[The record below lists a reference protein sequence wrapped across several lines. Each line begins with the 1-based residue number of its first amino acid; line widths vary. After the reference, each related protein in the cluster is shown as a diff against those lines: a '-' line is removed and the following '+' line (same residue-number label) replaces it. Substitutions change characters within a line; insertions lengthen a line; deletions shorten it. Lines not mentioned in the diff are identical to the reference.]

1 MLRNSAGAL
10 KDFER
15 AISLSPYSAHMYFN
29 RANLHTSLK
38 DYQKAETDYSKGES
52 IVTAD
57 VMHQSMW
64 INRVPPWAD
73 PGDSDIWF
81 FFFCQILHP
90 HFHLL
95 SQNPLYFLP
104 QEVGISL
111 L

>member
-1 MLRNSAGAL
+1 MCSSVALVELIYLFYWPCQVMLRNSAGAL

-57 VMHQSMW
+57 VMHQSM
-64 INRVPPWAD
+64 
-73 PGDSDIWF
+73 
-81 FFFCQILHP
+81 
-90 HFHLL
+90 
-95 SQNPLYFLP
+95 
-104 QEVGISL
+104 
-111 L
+111 